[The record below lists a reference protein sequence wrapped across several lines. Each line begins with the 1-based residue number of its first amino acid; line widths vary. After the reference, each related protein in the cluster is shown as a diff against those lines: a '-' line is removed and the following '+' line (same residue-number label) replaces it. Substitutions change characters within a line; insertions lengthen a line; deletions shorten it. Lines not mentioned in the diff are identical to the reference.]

1 VKKILNRYTL
11 SVVCAVLIVIGCTS
25 RKTISAPADSQYLE
39 RRATE
44 LYEKA
49 PERALALIDSAE
61 QTGTMPNFRA
71 DLLRAKLFTL
81 STANQRQDVALQI
94 AEGLLSHDSVK
105 GNALRQQEVLQLLL
119 NASRMRHDDEQS
131 MRWATQYT
139 NLLNS
144 LGNESAALRTEAE
157 IGLIMTHL

>member
-1 VKKILNRYTL
+1 
-11 SVVCAVLIVIGCTS
+11 
-25 RKTISAPADSQYLE
+25 
-39 RRATE
+39 
-44 LYEKA
+44 
-49 PERALALIDSAE
+49 
-61 QTGTMPNFRA
+61 MPNFRA

-144 LGNESAALRTEAE
+144 CLLSGSGIVSDLLNDSL
-157 IGLIMTHL
+157 